1 MHETVVA
8 QSLLDMIIA
17 EAQKQNARPIAAKI
31 SCGAFEGVNE
41 QILNFAFEAIAKD
54 TSCEAVKLQITQ
66 HPIQCKCNQCR
77 QISDFEIKKPV
88 CPKCGSDDFELLT
101 QQPLLLD
108 EIEFEG
114 K

>member
-8 QSLLDMIIA
+8 KSLLDMITV
-17 EAQKQNARPIAAKI
+17 EAQKQNARPITAKI
-31 SCGAFEGVNE
+31 SCGAFEGINE
-41 QILNFAFEAIAKD
+41 QILNFAFEAIAKG
-54 TSCEAVKLQITQ
+54 TLCEAVKLQITK

-77 QISDFEIKKPV
+77 QINDFEIKNPI
-88 CPKCGSDDFELLT
+88 CPKCSSDDFELLA